1 MSGAEVAIPV
11 YERLREEAR
20 RSGRLRDSLLVGV
33 STRQDARVLPEMAG
47 TVGIRKSRV
56 SRRFTEA
63 SRTAL
68 EKLGERRLEGLNLLA
83 IDLDGIVV
91 DHSQVLAAL
100 GVDGAGQKHLLQGL
114 IGRGLDPAARYLFVI
129 EGLVLGTGGTLRVP
143 GDGPALPGP
152 LCRCRHK
159 VGTIPC
165 CTPYG
170 RG

>member
-1 MSGAEVAIPV
+1 MQEVAGTRHPGKHTGDIRRHGRPGERIVLAERKLRVWRPRLQGVWGEVAIPV

-20 RSGRLRDSLLVGV
+20 RSGRLRDSLLVRV

-83 IDLDGIVV
+83 IDLDGIVPGIPRGPV
-91 DHSQVLAAL
+91 PSPP
-100 GVDGAGQKHLLQGL
+100 AG
-114 IGRGLDPAARYLFVI
+114 RPS
-129 EGLVLGTGGTLRVP
+129 GGS
-143 GDGPALPGP
+143 GGGYSGPASGASCAP
-152 LCRCRHK
+152 
-159 VGTIPC
+159 
-165 CTPYG
+165 
-170 RG
+170 

>member
-63 SRTAL
+63 SRTTL
-68 EKLGERRLEGLNLLA
+68 EKLGKRRLEGFNLLA
-83 IDLDGIVV
+83 IDLDGIVI
-91 DHSQVLAAL
+91 DGSKALRSAL
-100 GVDGAGQKHLLQGL
+100 GELFGSRAMVQRCRVHYADDALLSVKRL
-114 IGRGLDPAARYLFVI
+114 PAA
-129 EGLVLGTGGTLRVP
+129 
-143 GDGPALPGP
+143 D
-152 LCRCRHK
+152 
-159 VGTIPC
+159 
-165 CTPYG
+165 
-170 RG
+170 